1 VSDYYILDDDNNVVE
16 AGVMEWGE
24 WWEANSRAGGRRFLA
39 RTALEKV
46 WVSTVFLGADH
57 GLGDGPPLIFE
68 SMVFPLDSVADLD
81 GKRYSTYAEA
91 LHGHAALVRKWRKK
105 QFR

>member
-24 WWEANSRAGGRRFLA
+24 WWEANSRGGRRFLA

-68 SMVFPLDSVADLD
+68 SMVFPLDSMADLD